1 MKIYKD
7 QNSIDN
13 KENPLMIVDISDEDK
28 KIWYSEM
35 MRRFK
40 TKENEIFDV
49 DEAFECDRMSLA
61 HYKEMLRF
69 LNK

>member
-1 MKIYKD
+1 VKIYKD

-13 KENPLMIVDISDEDK
+13 KEEPIMIVHISDGEYK
-28 KIWYSEM
+28 LWYKEM
-35 MRRFK
+35 MRRFRE
-40 TKENEIFDV
+40 KEDEVYDV
-49 DEAFECDRMSLA
+49 DEAFECDKMSLS